1 MYFGET
7 NLAPLKS
14 PAPTDQVLSII
25 EAPYPIITVHIS
37 MRRPEEDVP
46 DVKEGEGEKCLN
58 EVTPKRNVELHV
70 HVVPD
75 LDHCEF
81 AIATAAAAA

>member
-1 MYFGET
+1 
-7 NLAPLKS
+7 
-14 PAPTDQVLSII
+14 
-25 EAPYPIITVHIS
+25 

-81 AIATAAAAA
+81 AIASCDLRVKPVPRPQQNFANGGTGSAKSTCFGRPL